1 MQQQQSAQIAAVGLV
16 VAVIVTG
23 VLAIAFIANLTSN
36 EGGTLGIASSKTSET
51 TSNSS
56 TTQQMEQK
64 SNAYD
69 AAPPT
74 LSAEELSEIS
84 KAVITTSKGEI
95 EIKLNTKK
103 APITVSNF
111 VFLVREGFYD
121 GLTFHRYEPG
131 FVIQGG
137 DPLGDGTGGPGYQVE
152 AEVDNGLKHNRGAI
166 AMARLGDAVN
176 PEKKS
181 SGSQFYITLAD
192 VNFLDE
198 EYTVFGEV
206 TKGMNV
212 VDSLRAGDVI
222 ESVELV

>member
-1 MQQQQSAQIAAVGLV
+1 MFQEHGVKMF
-16 VAVIVTG
+16 
-23 VLAIAFIANLTSN
+23 VLALAMLVFVGCTTNS
-36 EGGTLGIASSKTSET
+36 GTLGVATSDQS
-51 TSNSS
+51 TSNS
-56 TTQQMEQK
+56 TNTQVMSDK
-64 SNAYD
+64 YNAYD
-69 AAPPT
+69 AAPPK
-74 LSAEELSEIS
+74 LSAEELKKFN
-84 KAVITTSKGEI
+84 KAVITTSKGEF
-95 EIKLNTKK
+95 EVDLNVEK

-111 VFLVREGFYD
+111 VFLVQEGFYD

-137 DPLGDGTGGPGYQVE
+137 DPLGDGTGGPGYQVD

-181 SGSQFYITLAD
+181 SGSQFYITLDD

-198 EYTVFGEV
+198 EYTVFGKV

-212 VDSLRAGDVI
+212 VDKLRAGDVI
-222 ESVELV
+222 ESIKLV